1 MTNFFKKIKEIINF
15 DKKLKEE
22 NEEQTTIFRSCI
34 ALIIALGF
42 LILSIINIIQKSY
55 LMFYFTTSSSFV
67 IQIGSYLSI
76 SLKKSKIVDI
86 ITVIVCVIAFSF
98 FAIVGGNN
106 GFAILWI
113 ILVPFVSMIM
123 LDMKIGFFLNVYFLV
138 FLTLIFWTPI
148 NSFLVYN
155 YDVQFC
161 LRFPLL
167 YLTSFILSTYEY
179 IQLKRNRM
187 RTYEYEKTLAKQ
199 KDYDL
204 MTNTFNRSKYEEMLE
219 IFESSKTIGVIFFDV
234 NSLKYNND
242 KYGHDV
248 GDLIIKRLADSLI
261 FAIPSNGNIFRFGGD
276 EFVVVITDCKKQ
288 DCFDFI
294 KIWKKN
300 LRDLNEKDS
309 KNYICEVAY
318 GVSFGDENF
327 NYKNIVEEAD
337 RNMYL
342 KKQLMKTRKK

>member
-1 MTNFFKKIKEIINF
+1 MINFFKEIKEIINF

-22 NEEQTTIFRSCI
+22 NEEQTTIFRSYI

-55 LMFYFTTSSSFV
+55 LMLYFTAASSLV
-67 IQIGSYLSI
+67 IQIASYLSA

-86 ITVIVCVIAFSF
+86 VTVTVCVIDFSF

-123 LDMKIGFFLNVYFLV
+123 LNMRTGFIVSIYFLV
-138 FLTLIFWTPI
+138 FLIIIFWTPVSSLLI
-148 NSFLVYN
+148 YN

-179 IQLKRNRM
+179 IQLKRNKR

-219 IFESSKTIGVIFFDV
+219 YFENSKTVGVVFFDV

-242 KYGHDV
+242 KFGHDI

-261 FAIPSNGNIFRFGGD
+261 CSIPTNGNIFRFGGD
-276 EFVVVITDCKKQ
+276 EFVVVITNCKKQ
-288 DCFDFI
+288 DCYDFI

-300 LRDLNEKDS
+300 LRDLNKKGSE
-309 KNYICEVAY
+309 NYLCEVAY
-318 GVSFGDENF
+318 GVSFGDEKF
-327 NYKNIVEEAD
+327 DYKKIVEEAD